1 MTAEYCCGEVLII
14 CYCCYHDYGE

>member
-14 CYCCYHDYGE
+14 CYCC